1 VTDAVVNI
9 GSNVARS
16 DCGMNRKTFV
26 GRARAERATKG
37 AAPMGAVKAVAI
49 RSRRRIEAVSQAV

>member
-16 DCGMNRKTFV
+16 DCGMNFNTRAS
-26 GRARAERATKG
+26 RARAERETN
-37 AAPMGAVKAVAI
+37 GAVKAVPI
-49 RSRRRIEAVSQAV
+49 NSRRRIQAVSQAVERLL